1 MAMDVKVIPRK
12 TGKWWVGVAV
22 LEEEVAG
29 WKETK
34 NAISGK
40 ILSLSIGCL
49 AQAHNPGQLSPP
61 MSTVQPDPVTRQQGL
76 GDSPIPVANLYWG
89 STAVTYYVF
98 IALSS

>member
-61 MSTVQPDPVTRQQGL
+61 MSTVQSDPCHKAAGAR
-76 GDSPIPVANLYWG
+76 
-89 STAVTYYVF
+89 
-98 IALSS
+98 